1 MDSMELEIVK
11 ARAVEPVEQFNDEVG
26 VAKPVPVEECE
37 LETDEL
43 SIEELEDIFSE
54 LN

>member
-1 MDSMELEIVK
+1 MDSMELEVVK
-11 ARAVEPVEQFNDEVG
+11 GGVAEVVEQVNDEVE
-26 VAKPVPVEECE
+26 VTQPTSVEECE

-43 SIEELEDIFSE
+43 SIEELEGIFSE